1 MCGLT
6 LELSGRRRYDA
17 RARAEKMD
25 GVPQPGPW
33 WHAVG
38 APLER
43 LVRPRPLVHGP
54 TRRFAASCPAAWT
67 SRAALLAVAWQDS
80 KPPCLSSCRRG
91 QCRFRRPNELAN
103 DHSCLRSAVL
113 RFSKMAT
120 SKCLRASWHCLPAA
134 TCLLFTLSLFLT
146 CTRLGPTVLCVVT
159 GRTGLSRLLIS
170 PRVALTLLA
179 HRTACIVR
187 PRQDGFGIR
196 GGPSRA
202 TT

>member
-1 MCGLT
+1 

-25 GVPQPGPW
+25 GAPQPGPW

-54 TRRFAASCPAAWT
+54 TRRHSASCPAAWT
-67 SRAALLAVAWQDS
+67 SRSALPAVAWQDF

-91 QCRFRRPNELAN
+91 QCRPRRPNELAD

-113 RFSKMAT
+113 RFSKVAP
-120 SKCLRASWHCLPAA
+120 SNCLRASWHCFPAA

-146 CTRLGPTVLCVVT
+146 STRLGPSVLCVVT
-159 GRTGLSRLLIS
+159 GRTGLSRLLSS
-170 PRVALTLLA
+170 PREPLTVLA
-179 HRTACIVR
+179 HRTARLVL
-187 PRQDGFGIR
+187 
-196 GGPSRA
+196 
-202 TT
+202 